1 MRLNRRLRR
10 YWPEVLLVLAL
21 VLPWLSLLAL
31 GAVWLWEGGR
41 FWVWA
46 IAAAALGLLIW
57 PLSRLVRRRANAE
70 VRLALGDIA
79 EPSRGWNVIERDA
92 WSDVMAIAD
101 ATSPFSFI
109 EINPIVT
116 RVQETIEVVARR
128 FHPEAHSAWAQFS
141 LPEALLLAE
150 RLSRDMRRE
159 AMRHIPGIRTL
170 RLSHLL
176 WVQRLEERYGTTA
189 RKGWR
194 VSFTLWRI
202 IRAALNPLQA
212 AGHETRGMFVDKAA
226 SVLSY
231 RLRVYAT
238 RMLVLEVGRA
248 AIDLY
253 SGRLA
258 LSDEEVRAA
267 QELDASVETEL
278 STPVR
283 VILAGQVN
291 AGKSSLLNALA
302 QETRSAIGPLP
313 TTTRAA
319 EYVIERDG
327 RPAVSLVDLAGIG
340 EGIEPELLAQAQRA
354 DLILWVASAT
364 QPARGPDRQS
374 LDAFRAWA
382 GTQLVRRPPPVVL
395 ALTHID
401 ELRPVNQWAPPYDIA
416 MPGSAK
422 ARAIR
427 DAVDAV
433 ARVLALPVDAIVPI
447 AMPPGRQS
455 YNLDALWARIAID
468 LDEAKLVQLDR
479 LRLGQQPL
487 SLRELANQLGRAGR
501 IIIKGIVAG

>member
-1 MRLNRRLRR
+1 
-10 YWPEVLLVLAL
+10 
-21 VLPWLSLLAL
+21 
-31 GAVWLWEGGR
+31 
-41 FWVWA
+41 
-46 IAAAALGLLIW
+46 
-57 PLSRLVRRRANAE
+57 
-70 VRLALGDIA
+70 
-79 EPSRGWNVIERDA
+79 
-92 WSDVMAIAD
+92 
-101 ATSPFSFI
+101 
-109 EINPIVT
+109 
-116 RVQETIEVVARR
+116 
-128 FHPEAHSAWAQFS
+128 
-141 LPEALLLAE
+141 
-150 RLSRDMRRE
+150 
-159 AMRHIPGIRTL
+159 
-170 RLSHLL
+170 
-176 WVQRLEERYGTTA
+176 
-189 RKGWR
+189 
-194 VSFTLWRI
+194 
-202 IRAALNPLQA
+202 
-212 AGHETRGMFVDKAA
+212 
-226 SVLSY
+226 
-231 RLRVYAT
+231 
-238 RMLVLEVGRA
+238 MLVLEVGRA

-374 LDAFRAWA
+374 LDAFRAWG